1 MHFCLLGTVAVT
13 TGTEELALGPV
24 KRRSVL
30 AMLLLRP
37 NSAVPVEQLIS
48 CLWEEE
54 PPAHA
59 RTVIQGHVSRLR
71 ATLAEAGADAH
82 GVELTTHGSAYQL
95 RLPERLVD
103 AQRFSELLYR
113 ARPEAA
119 PEEAVELLRHALDLW
134 RGPALTG
141 TVASPPFAAAAH
153 ALEERRLAA
162 VEALARAHGVLGQY
176 EKAAD
181 VLHPVAVANPLREG
195 LIAALMLAL
204 YRIGRQSDAIAWYH
218 RTRQLLADDL
228 GVDPGERLRA
238 AYEEILR
245 AAPTAAAPR
254 AAAEPAAANAYPEF
268 TEFPDRGRPGAPAQ
282 AHPQAQGQAHPQAP
296 AHPQAHGEAQGR
308 PAAVPPQAAPHQA
321 APQTAA
327 PAPGPQLLPRPP
339 AGFLGRDRELAVL
352 TRLTLPAAEPGGP
365 APAGLP
371 PEGGITLVTGP
382 AGVGKTGLA
391 VHWGHAHADAFP
403 DGRLFVDLR
412 GFSGGEEAAPAE
424 VLREFLL
431 ALGTPADRIPPSPEA
446 AGALYRSLVADR
458 RLLVVL
464 DNARSSAQVRPLLPG
479 GPRCA
484 TLVTSRSRLDGLI
497 ATDAARPVRLHALGP
512 EDGVALLGAL
522 LGPDRVA
529 EDPEA
534 AHELVALCDGLPLAL
549 RAASA
554 QLLARPRWRLARLAT
569 ALRDERRRLTLLS
582 AEDAGVAAALRNSVT
597 RLSADDA
604 RLLRT
609 LGTGF
614 AREVNTAEAAAL
626 AGADPELIQDGLER
640 LAEVHLLDEE
650 ATNRYVMS
658 DLVKLFAQDSGDG
671 KDRQEGR

>member
-1 MHFCLLGTVAVT
+1 MDFSLLGPVAVT
-13 TGTEELALGPV
+13 AGTGEVALGPE
-24 KRRSVL
+24 KRRSLL
-30 AMLLLRP
+30 AMLLLQP
-37 NSAVPVEQLIS
+37 NATVPVEQLIT

-54 PPAHA
+54 PPEHA

-71 ATLAEAGADAH
+71 ATLAEAGADAY
-82 GVELTTHGSAYQL
+82 GVELITHGSAYRL
-95 RLPERLVD
+95 RMPEQLVD
-103 AQRFSELLYR
+103 SERFSELVSL
-113 ARPEAA
+113 ARPESA
-119 PEEAVELLRHALDLW
+119 PEQAVDLLRQALDLW

-141 TVASPPFAAAAH
+141 TVPSPPFAAAAH

-162 VEALARAHGVLGQY
+162 VEALARAHGALGQY

-181 VLHPVAVANPLREG
+181 VLHPAAVANQLREG

-218 RTRQLLADDL
+218 RTRELLADDL
-228 GVDPGERLRA
+228 GVDPGERLRT

-245 AAPTAAAPR
+245 AAPTAGRPR
-254 AAAEPAAANAYPEF
+254 SAAEPTAQNPH
-268 TEFPDRGRPGAPAQ
+268 PAQ
-282 AHPQAQGQAHPQAP
+282 AQPQAQVPAQGRPQASAQGQAQGPDQGQRQAQVP
-296 AHPQAHGEAQGR
+296 A
-308 PAAVPPQAAPHQA
+308 QAAHQPSA
-321 APQTAA
+321 S
-327 PAPGPQLLPRPP
+327 GPQLLPRPP
-339 AGFLGRDRELAVL
+339 AGFLGRDRELTGL
-352 TRLTLPAAEPGGP
+352 TRLTLPADGPDGP
-365 APAGLP
+365 AYGGAPTGLP
-371 PEGGITLVTGP
+371 PEGGITVVTGP
-382 AGVGKTGLA
+382 AGVGKTGL
-391 VHWGHAHADAFP
+391 VVYWGHAHADAFP
-403 DGRLFVDLR
+403 EGRLFADLR
-412 GFSGGEEAAPAE
+412 GFSGGEAAAPAE
-424 VLREFLL
+424 VLRDFLH

-464 DNARSSAQVRPLLPG
+464 DNASSSAQVRPLLPG
-479 GPRCA
+479 GPRSA

-512 EDGVALLGAL
+512 EDGVALLGTL
-522 LGPDRVA
+522 LGSDRVA

-534 AHELVALCDGLPLAL
+534 AYELVALCDGLPLAL

-554 QLLARPRWRLARLAT
+554 QLLSRPRWRLARLAT
-569 ALRDERRRLTLLS
+569 ALRDERRRLALLS
-582 AEDAGVAAALRNSVT
+582 AEDAGVAAALRNSVA

-626 AGADPELIQDGLER
+626 AGADPELIQDGLDR
-640 LAEVHLLDEE
+640 LAEMHLLDEE

-658 DLVKLFAQDSGDG
+658 DLVKLFAQDSEGGKDGDGDG
-671 KDRQEGR
+671 K

>member
-1 MHFCLLGTVAVT
+1 MDFSLLGPVAVT
-13 TGTEELALGPV
+13 TGTGEVALGPV
-24 KRRSVL
+24 KRRSLL
-30 AMLLLRP
+30 AMLLLQP
-37 NSAVPVEQLIS
+37 NAIVPVEQLIT

-54 PPAHA
+54 PPEHA

-71 ATLAEAGADAH
+71 ATLAEAGADAY
-82 GVELTTHGSAYQL
+82 GVELVTHGSAYQL
-95 RLPERLVD
+95 RMPEQLVD
-103 AQRFSELLYR
+103 SQRFSELLSL

-119 PEEAVELLRHALDLW
+119 PEEAVDLLRQALDLW

-162 VEALARAHGVLGQY
+162 VEALARAHGALGRY

-218 RTRQLLADDL
+218 RTRELLADDL

-238 AYEEILR
+238 AYQEILR
-245 AAPTAAAPR
+245 AAPAPSAPQAQR
-254 AAAEPAAANAYPEF
+254 QHQHHGQ
-268 TEFPDRGRPGAPAQ
+268 DRDEGQGHGQGRSQVPAQ
-282 AHPQAQGQAHPQAP
+282 AAQA
-296 AHPQAHGEAQGR
+296 
-308 PAAVPPQAAPHQA
+308 
-321 APQTAA
+321 TAA
-327 PAPGPQLLPRPP
+327 QQGPAPGPQLLPRPP
-339 AGFLGRDRELAVL
+339 AGFLGRDHELAYL
-352 TRLTLPAAEPGGP
+352 TRLTLPAAEPADPAHGS
-365 APAGLP
+365 APAGFP
-371 PEGGITLVTGP
+371 PEGGITLITGP
-382 AGVGKTGLA
+382 AGVGKTGLV
-391 VHWGHAHADAFP
+391 VHWGHAHAYAFP
-403 DGRLFVDLR
+403 DGRLFADLR

-431 ALGTPADRIPPSPEA
+431 ALGQPADRIPPSPEA
-446 AGALYRSLVADR
+446 AGALYRSLVANR

-464 DNARSSAQVRPLLPG
+464 DNASSSAQVRPLLPG
-479 GPRCA
+479 GPRCT

-497 ATDAARPVRLHALGP
+497 ATDSARPVRLHALGP

-534 AHELVALCDGLPLAL
+534 AQELVTLCDGLPLAL

-554 QLLARPRWRLARLAT
+554 QLQARPRWRLARLAT
-569 ALRDERRRLTLLS
+569 ALRDERRRLALLS
-582 AEDAGVAAALRNSVT
+582 AEDAGVAAALRNSVA

-640 LAEVHLLDEE
+640 LAEMHLLDEE

-658 DLVKLFAQDSGDG
+658 DLVKLFAQDSEDRRDG
-671 KDRQEGR
+671 EGKG